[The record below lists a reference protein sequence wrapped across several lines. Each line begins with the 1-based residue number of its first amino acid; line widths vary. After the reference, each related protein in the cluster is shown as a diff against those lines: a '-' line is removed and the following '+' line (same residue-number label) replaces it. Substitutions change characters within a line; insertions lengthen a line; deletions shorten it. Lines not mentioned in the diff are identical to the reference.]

1 MRELGRVV
9 RLQVQRSSLKTGEKP
24 HRVYDPAPILTVER
38 LAVSPDGALGEA
50 GHDAWMVDVHHRM
63 HPSTQNADGE
73 HGLSLGFTAHYYLMR
88 PRRGDRIAP
97 GCGGEDIP
105 GEARGRAGVEDVTR
119 RLGHVTP
126 HGRAAVS

>member
-38 LAVSPDGALGEA
+38 LAVSPEAAQGEA

-63 HPSTQNADGE
+63 HPSTKNPAGR
-73 HGLSLGFTAHYYLMR
+73 HGIALGITSHYDLMR
-88 PRRGDRIAP
+88 AWLGERTTQ
-97 GCGGEDIP
+97 GCTGENILV
-105 GEARGRAGVEDVTR
+105 EARGRVVMEV
-119 RLGHVTP
+119 
-126 HGRAAVS
+126 